1 MKAFLVVL
9 VLLVVGAV
17 GFAFYEGRFHLSTDN
32 ADHKP
37 SVTIDVDKNKFD
49 ADKKKVE
56 DLGNK
61 KDAAGP
67 TEKAK

>member
-17 GFAFYEGRFHLSTDN
+17 GFAFYEGWFHLSTDN